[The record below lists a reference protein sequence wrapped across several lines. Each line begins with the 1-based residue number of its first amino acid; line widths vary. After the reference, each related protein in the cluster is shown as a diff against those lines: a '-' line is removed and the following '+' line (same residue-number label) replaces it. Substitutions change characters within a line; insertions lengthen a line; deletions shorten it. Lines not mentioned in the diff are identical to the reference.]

1 MKEIWMFKRIMTT
14 AAVVAALIGASPA
27 VAATMWGVT
36 TAGDTLYSYASL
48 GDWVTNTASGV
59 HLNPDK
65 SFFSVAVDGA
75 TGAFYGMD
83 YGMSG
88 RRLTTYNSLA
98 DWVTGTSS
106 GTHQNPGILQ
116 FTGVA
121 VHGGTI
127 YALEREAPSNTAG
140 TVLHS
145 FSTLADWVTNNVSGS
160 HFNPSGTL
168 YEDIGLDGAGNFYA
182 LRTDG
187 VTADTFA
194 GLGGWVTGTST
205 GSHLNPIGGQFV
217 GLGVSSNTVVP
228 EPSSFLLV
236 GVGLLGLHLTGRRRR
251 TGQ

>member
-1 MKEIWMFKRIMTT
+1 MFKRIMTT

-27 VAATMWGVT
+27 VAATMWGLNQ
-36 TAGDTLYSYASL
+36 AGDTLTSYASL

-59 HLNPDK
+59 HLNPAGGP
-65 SFFSVAVDGA
+65 FSNVAVDGA
-75 TGAFYGMD
+75 TGVFYGLN
-83 YGMSG
+83 YGAT
-88 RRLTTYNSLA
+88 LTTYNSLA

-106 GTHQNPGILQ
+106 GVHLNASVSGG
-116 FTGVA
+116 FVGAA
-121 VHGGTI
+121 VHGDTIFGLFFGGTTL
-127 YALEREAPSNTAG
+127 YSYP
-140 TVLHS
+140 
-145 FSTLADWVTNNVSGS
+145 TLADWVTNNFSGI
-160 HFNPSGTL
+160 HFNPNGTQ
-168 YEDIGLDGAGNFYA
+168 YTDVGLDDAGNFYA

-205 GSHLNPIGGQFV
+205 GSHLNPIGGGGFR

>member
-1 MKEIWMFKRIMTT
+1 MFKRIMTT

-27 VAATMWGVT
+27 IAATMWGLNT
-36 TAGDTLYSYASL
+36 TGTTLYSYASL
-48 GDWVTNTASGV
+48 GDWVTNTGSGV
-59 HLNPDK
+59 HLNP
-65 SFFSVAVDGA
+65 SAGFNGVAVDGD
-75 TGAFYGMD
+75 TGVFYGLN
-83 YGMSG
+83 GG
-88 RRLTTYNSLA
+88 QVLTTYNSLA

-106 GTHQNPGILQ
+106 GAHLNAGAGFI
-116 FTGVA
+116 GAA

-127 YALEREAPSNTAG
+127 FGLNQGG
-140 TVLHS
+140 TTLYS
-145 FSTLADWVTNNVSGS
+145 YLTLADWVTNNFSGA
-160 HFNPSGTL
+160 HFNPNGTE
-168 YEDIGLDGAGNFYA
+168 YVDVGLDDAGNFYG

-194 GLGGWVTGTST
+194 GLGGWVAGTST

-251 TGQ
+251 TG

>member
-1 MKEIWMFKRIMTT
+1 MFKRIMTT

-27 VAATMWGVT
+27 VAATMWGLNQ
-36 TAGDTLYSYASL
+36 AGDTLTSYASL

-106 GTHQNPGILQ
+106 GTHQNPSILA

-127 YALEREAPSNTAG
+127 YALERGGTSGTVG

-168 YEDIGLDGAGNFYA
+168 YDDIGLDGAGNFYA

-205 GSHLNPIGGQFV
+205 GSHLNPIGGGGFR